1 MGEFPARPSAKVT
14 EPKRQSQFTA
24 PEPKSPATGYSEP
37 VSGSGFLPKIE
48 QIMWEVKKSPAKRA
62 GTVEAWHLKNPKDN
76 SRKEKIYLGFLG
88 KRILKELAAM
98 PESERFAVVTSWIA
112 EKRTEKGI
120 DT

>member
-1 MGEFPARPSAKVT
+1 MSEFPARSSAEVKTPTRQAPFVA
-14 EPKRQSQFTA
+14 PK
-24 PEPKSPATGYSEP
+24 PKSPATGYSEP

-62 GTVEAWHLKNPKDN
+62 GTIEAWHLKNPKDN

-98 PESERFAVVTSWIA
+98 PEPERFAVVTSWIA
-112 EKRTEKGI
+112 EKRAEKGI
-120 DT
+120 ES